1 MPELDKDN
9 QRFLDSVDLSS
20 TKPPQEKEPKS
31 PSLVELMQE
40 GIKALWEK
48 IFGGKIVN

>member
-1 MPELDKDN
+1 MAEFDKRD
-9 QRFLDSVDLSS
+9 QRFLDSVDLSD
-20 TKPPQEKEPKS
+20 TKPPQKEPKS
-31 PSLVELMQE
+31 PGLIELMQE